1 MKQKNNIFTF
11 IYARCI
17 SVVNDCTTFIRNVVA
32 TTKNTTMKLYQCAV
46 DKRNIQQ
53 ARNIAQRLVK
63 ASQIQFSF
71 VTAKIADH
79 GEDADP
85 IITLN
90 ERRGLIA
97 VLDGLGGSGSEKYQ
111 TADGQTHTGAYLGA
125 RYTRD
130 CLAKWFM
137 TTGHHTITAPVI
149 EELKQTILTHLNK
162 QLSTLSSQPSLI
174 RSKMRRT
181 LPTTLASI
189 FYTVHP
195 KQTQLDVVWAGDSR
209 AYLLTPNG
217 LRQLSKDD
225 ADVHEETY
233 AGIMQDA
240 PLTNCISTNVDFCLN
255 HRTYTEQSPAIIMV
269 CTDGCYGFLNSPVH
283 VEELLLTCLSTAT
296 TATEWGTRISA
307 KLQPIAGD
315 DCAMALVCVGWE
327 DLHSVKRAF
336 KSRSAVVNELVQA
349 LDAPTNGEVTPAK
362 EELFARYWSQ
372 YRYQHP

>member
-1 MKQKNNIFTF
+1 MKQKNNVFTF
-11 IYARCI
+11 LI
-17 SVVNDCTTFIRNVVA
+17 SVSVLIVIVCVALIRRMVSA
-32 TTKNTTMKLYQCAV
+32 TRSSPMKSQQIV
-46 DKRNIQQ
+46 MDKRPNQR
-53 ARNIAQRLVK
+53 ARYIAQTLAK
-63 ASQIQFSF
+63 SSPMQFSF

-90 ERRGLIA
+90 EHRRLIA

-130 CLAKWFM
+130 CLEQWF
-137 TTGHHTITAPVI
+137 TTAGHHTITAPVLKD
-149 EELKQTILTHLNK
+149 LKQAILTHLNN

-189 FYTVHP
+189 FYAVHP

-217 LRQLSKDD
+217 LRQLSNDD

-255 HRTYTEQSPAIIMV
+255 HHHYTEQLPTIIMV

-283 VEELLLTCLSTAT
+283 VEELLLTCLNTAT
-296 TATEWGTRISA
+296 TATEWGTRISE

-362 EELFARYWSQ
+362 EELFAHYWSQ

>member
-1 MKQKNNIFTF
+1 MN
-11 IYARCI
+11 
-17 SVVNDCTTFIRNVVA
+17 VVNACTTFMRNVVS
-32 TTKNTTMKLYQCAV
+32 TTRNTTMKLCQDV
-46 DKRNIQQ
+46 EERRNIQQ
-53 ARNIAQRLVK
+53 ARYIAQKIVN
-63 ASQIQFSF
+63 ASHIKFSF

-90 ERRGLIA
+90 ESMGLIA
-97 VLDGLGGSGSEKYQ
+97 VLDGMGGSGSEKYQ

-130 CLAKWFM
+130 CLEQWFM
-137 TTGHHTITAPVI
+137 TAGHHTITAPVL
-149 EELKQTILTHLNK
+149 EDLKQVILTHLNNK
-162 QLSTLSSQPSLI
+162 LSTLSSQPSLI

-209 AYLLTPNG
+209 AHLLTPNG
-217 LRQLSKDD
+217 LRQLSNDD

-240 PLTNCISTNVDFCLN
+240 PLTNCISTNVDFHLN
-255 HRTYTEQSPAIIMV
+255 HHRYTKQLPTIIMV

-283 VEELLLTCLSTAT
+283 VEELLLTCLNTAT
-296 TATEWGTRISA
+296 TATEWGALVSKR
-307 KLQPIAGD
+307 LQPIAGD
-315 DCAMALVCVGWE
+315 DCAMALVCVGWKNF
-327 DLHSVKRAF
+327 DSVKRAF
-336 KSRSAVVNELVQA
+336 QSRTTSVSELVHA
-349 LDAPTNGEVTPAK
+349 LDAPTNGEITPAK
-362 EELFARYWSQ
+362 EELFARYWNQ
-372 YRYQHP
+372 YRYRRS